1 MSAYPKQLLKILI
14 SMDLYQV
21 KPRGWTQFHAEV
33 QLETFHYVA
42 EMLGGS
48 AKEKPFSKP
57 YKNREWQ

>member
-1 MSAYPKQLLKILI
+1 
-14 SMDLYQV
+14 MDLYQV

-57 YKNREWQ
+57 YKNWEWQ